1 MLELMTTAVEP
12 ERQSIRTSLLET
24 KSTVSWQRPESAGC
38 CSTQPEVT
46 ARLIAKITMGVNR
59 FMFLRLFRVS
69 SGGTSRDRTDD
80 LLVKSQ
86 LLYLLSYSPES
97 WSTVPD
103 LNREPLAYEATALTD

>member
-1 MLELMTTAVEP
+1 MAGGVGASGLRQEQITVLELMTTAVEP

-69 SGGTSRDRTDD
+69 SGGTGETRTRSES
-80 LLVKSQ
+80 LKRR
-86 LLYLLSYSPES
+86 LLYH
-97 WSTVPD
+97 
-103 LNREPLAYEATALTD
+103 